1 MLPPAPLLQVRRVG
15 TCDGDWY
22 SSADVQLA
30 RSQEVERLDP
40 DLLLQ
45 MERGVPVTD
54 CTAVPGMLVWVGG
67 GGGDCTAVLGMLGI
81 GWGWGWG
88 GLHSSSGH
96 AGMGWGRVG
105 GGGTAQQ

>member
-30 RSQEVERLDP
+30 HNKELERLDP
-40 DLLLQ
+40 GLLLQ

-54 CTAVPGMLVWVGG
+54 CTAVPGMLVRGVWMGG
-67 GGGDCTAVLGMLGI
+67 
-81 GWGWGWG
+81 
-88 GLHSSSGH
+88 
-96 AGMGWGRVG
+96 
-105 GGGTAQQ
+105 